1 MMNKVIETILQLA
14 KVDRR
19 WIFLIIGLVVII
31 PLLYPLA
38 LPIRAGKDSKQV
50 YDFVESL
57 EPNSKILLSCEYG
70 PSTKPEIH
78 PMVTSLLNHLFSLNK
93 GHKVYVVCLWPDGQF
108 MAEEA
113 LEEVAVEK
121 YGLTYGEDFVL
132 LGFRPGAEAVVKGIV
147 SDLRK
152 LYTIDAKGTKL
163 NDIPMMEGV
172 SRFEDFD
179 FLFSGSA
186 GYPGTT
192 EWVLF
197 AADPTGVPMSTGTT
211 SIQVNEMMPYVLGGQ
226 INGILAGMPGAAEY
240 EALIEEPGIATSGMD
255 AQSVAHFV
263 IVLFIFFGN
272 LGYYIERKRSQRN
285 RGI

>member
-1 MMNKVIETILQLA
+1 MNYLIEMILKLA

-19 WIFLIIGLVVII
+19 WIFLIIGLVVLI
-31 PLLYPLA
+31 PLMYPLS
-38 LPIRAGKDSKQV
+38 LPVRAGKDSQQV

-57 EPNSKILLSCEYG
+57 EPNSKILLSVEYG

-78 PMVTSLLNHLFSLNK
+78 PMVTSLLRHLFGLK
-93 GHKVYVVCLWPDGQF
+93 RGHKVYVTCLWADGQF

-113 LEEVAVEK
+113 LDEVAVNE

-147 SDLRK
+147 SDIRK
-152 LYTIDAKGTKL
+152 VFTIDAKGTKL
-163 NDIPMMEGV
+163 AEIPMMEGV
-172 SRFEDFD
+172 NRFEDFD

-197 AADPTGVPMSTGTT
+197 ASDPTGVPMSTGTT
-211 SIQVNEMMPYVLGGQ
+211 SIIVNEMMPYVLGGQ
-226 INGILAGMPGAAEY
+226 IQGILAGMPGAAEY
-240 EALIEEPGIATSGMD
+240 EKLIGVKGIGTSGMD
-255 AQSVAHFV
+255 AQSAAHFV
-263 IVLFIFFGN
+263 IVIFIFLGN
-272 LGYYIERKRSQRN
+272 LGYFIERKRSKKHQ
-285 RGI
+285 GY